1 MTKECNDLTEQ
12 IKSITKTLEGLNID
26 NPRLNKELAI
36 INNELFPYEKR
47 LNRSFTQMYENEDWK
62 DVEEYFNKKK
72 KNYNKNKK
80 KKHKSTK
87 TSLI

>member
-1 MTKECNDLTEQ
+1 
-12 IKSITKTLEGLNID
+12 
-26 NPRLNKELAI
+26 
-36 INNELFPYEKR
+36 
-47 LNRSFTQMYENEDWK
+47 MYENEDWK